1 MPGPS
6 YLPEAV
12 PTALGWAHPLTGEQ
26 LDCTKGLADP
36 VDFYKP
42 NAGHLSF
49 LDPEGETT
57 ALIFT
62 QALGPKKVKF
72 AIHALSPVASV
83 EWDFDDG
90 EAPVVGTTSIVKVFD
105 ATATYDVTA
114 TVTYVDEELDPEVLT
129 VSVVIAIPAAPAN
142 SVLPTITGGV
152 VDVQMTST
160 NGTWSG
166 VPTPTYTYQW
176 FIEAG
181 ATDTAIEGATAAT
194 FTPGAELEGESVY
207 LRVTATNA
215 HGVVSANSAAQAI
228 TAA

>member
-62 QALGPKKVKF
+62 QAFGPKKVKF
-72 AIHALSPVASV
+72 AVHALSPIASV

-90 EAPVVGTTSIVKVFD
+90 EDPVVGTTSIVKVFD
-105 ATATYDVTA
+105 TTATYDVTA
-114 TVTYVDEELDPEVLT
+114 TVTYVDEELDPEVLS
-129 VSVVIAIPAAPAN
+129 VSVAIAIP
-142 SVLPTITGGV
+142 
-152 VDVQMTST
+152 
-160 NGTWSG
+160 
-166 VPTPTYTYQW
+166 
-176 FIEAG
+176 
-181 ATDTAIEGATAAT
+181 
-194 FTPGAELEGESVY
+194 
-207 LRVTATNA
+207 
-215 HGVVSANSAAQAI
+215 
-228 TAA
+228 